1 MLDLSKLGKK
11 VREIREGLSFS
22 QEFVAS
28 EVGITRQTLMA
39 IESSSKKKLDSFVL
53 FKLADLYGVSISDLL
68 KDEVQAS
75 SFQDVVMH
83 MRKSDLLSES
93 EIEGLLKFRKICQN
107 FDFLK
112 KL

>member
-11 VREIREGLSFS
+11 IRETREALDFS

-28 EVGITRQTLMA
+28 QVGITRQTLIA

-53 FKLADLYGVSISDLL
+53 FKLADLYGISISDLL
-68 KDEVQAS
+68 KDEAPIS

-83 MRKSDLLSES
+83 MRKSKSLSES
-93 EIEGLLKFRKICQN
+93 EIDGLMKFRKVCKN

-112 KL
+112 TL